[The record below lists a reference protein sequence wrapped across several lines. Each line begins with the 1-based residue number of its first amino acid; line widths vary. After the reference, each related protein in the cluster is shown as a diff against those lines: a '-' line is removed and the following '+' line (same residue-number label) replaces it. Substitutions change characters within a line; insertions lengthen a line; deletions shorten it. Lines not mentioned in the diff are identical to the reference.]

1 MEKDFLKVE
10 IQNRKGAKRKLNDE
24 IKKQLLDDLLKNA
37 IRLEKKGQD
46 LFSNIGTIK
55 FIRKRLIQHRKL
67 SSWDSTNKDLYLNNF
82 ENARLLYIDENL
94 HLEFLFWN
102 GFVYLIVKVALKW
115 RSTDQRVLLLLDNC
129 KSYKMKSLNLPHVEI
144 HFLPL
149 NTTLKIQ
156 LMDALVV
163 RMCRGQTKHTESK
176 DEYFASHSVYHFKL
190 E

>member
-67 SSWDSTNKDLYLNNF
+67 SSWDSVF
-82 ENARLLYIDENL
+82 
-94 HLEFLFWN
+94 
-102 GFVYLIVKVALKW
+102 
-115 RSTDQRVLLLLDNC
+115 DN
-129 KSYKMKSLNLPHVEI
+129 YVI
-144 HFLPL
+144 F
-149 NTTLKIQ
+149 
-156 LMDALVV
+156 
-163 RMCRGQTKHTESK
+163 GESVDFRK
-176 DEYFASHSVYHFKL
+176 
-190 E
+190 

>member
-94 HLEFLFWN
+94 HLEFLFW
-102 GFVYLIVKVALKW
+102 
-115 RSTDQRVLLLLDNC
+115 
-129 KSYKMKSLNLPHVEI
+129 
-144 HFLPL
+144 
-149 NTTLKIQ
+149 
-156 LMDALVV
+156 LVV